1 MPFNIVASVLK
12 DGNAAVY
19 YKAQSW
25 IAQLVFHTLLQI
37 VKSASEIRMPAL
49 NLPTH
54 ALLVLLFLQ
63 FLAITFLSL

>member
-1 MPFNIVASVLK
+1 MPFNIVASVSK

-25 IAQLVFHTLLQI
+25 IAQLVFHT
-37 VKSASEIRMPAL
+37 L